1 MPLSWVRG
9 SLEDIEPYRPGK
21 RASEVQR
28 ELGLDS
34 VVKLSSNES
43 PYPPVPAALDAI
55 ARVADKLNRYPDGA
69 AVLLKEKLAG
79 LLGVPGASLLVGNGS
94 NELLR
99 LLADVSLEPGDEVVA
114 AVPSFI
120 VYPMVA
126 RLRGAVT
133 VEVPLLGQTHDLEAM
148 IEAVGPRTRLI
159 FVCNPNNPTGTVVPA
174 EAVRAFLA
182 AVPQDVVVCFDEA
195 YHEYVTDPDY
205 RTALEFCDEHPN
217 IVVLRTFSKIYGL
230 AGLRIGYGVAAPVI
244 VETVDKV
251 REPFNVNTVAQVA
264 AYYSL
269 DAEEEISRRARENAV
284 ERDFVEGELDVL
296 GFARAESQTNFV
308 FFDCGLPAMEAF
320 ERLQRQGVIVRAF
333 GRSRFIRAT
342 LGTRSENERLI
353 AALGNL

>member
-1 MPLSWVRG
+1 MSWVRE
-9 SLEDIEPYRPGK
+9 SLEGIEPYSPGK
-21 RASEVQR
+21 RASEVKR

-43 PYPPVPAALDAI
+43 PYPPVSAALEAI
-55 ARVADKLNRYPDGA
+55 AGAAGTLNRYPDGA
-69 AVLLKEKLAG
+69 AALLKDKLSG
-79 LLGVPGASLLVGNGS
+79 LLGISPAAIMVGNGS

-99 LLADVSLEPGDEVVA
+99 LLADVVLEPGDEVIA
-114 AVPSFI
+114 AAPSFI

-126 RLRGAVT
+126 RLRGAT
-133 VEVPLLGQTHDLEAM
+133 MVEVPLLGQAHDLEAM
-148 IEAVGPRTRLI
+148 VEAVNERTRLI
-159 FVCNPNNPTGTVVPA
+159 FVCNPNNPTGTIVSGA
-174 EAVRAFLA
+174 AVRAFLA
-182 AVPQDVVVCFDEA
+182 AVPEDVVVCFDEA

-205 RTALEFCDEHPN
+205 RTALEFRDEHPN

-244 VETVDKV
+244 VETIDKV

-269 DAEEEISRRARENAV
+269 EAREEISARARENAL
-284 ERDFVEGELDVL
+284 ERDFVEGELDAL
-296 GFARAESQTNFV
+296 GFGRAESQTNFV
-308 FFDCGLPAMEAF
+308 YFDCGVPAMEAF

-353 AALGNL
+353 AALGHL

>member
-1 MPLSWVRG
+1 MSWVRPA
-9 SLEDIEPYRPGK
+9 LEEIEPYRPGK
-21 RASEVQR
+21 RASEVRR
-28 ELGLDS
+28 ELGLDE

-55 ARVADKLNRYPDGA
+55 ASVAGKLNRYPDGA
-69 AVLLKEKLAG
+69 AVILKERLAG
-79 LLGVPGASLLVGNGS
+79 FLDVPAASLLVGNGS

-99 LLADVSLEPGDEVVA
+99 LLADVILEPGDEVVA

-126 RLRGAVT
+126 RLRGAVM
-133 VEVPLLGQTHDLEAM
+133 VEVPLLGQAHDLEAM
-148 IEAVGPRTRLI
+148 AKAVGPRTRLI
-159 FVCNPNNPTGTVVPA
+159 FVCNPNNPTGTIVPA
-174 EAVRAFLA
+174 AAVRAFLA

-205 RTALEFCDEHPN
+205 RTALEFRDEHPN
-217 IVVLRTFSKIYGL
+217 IVVLRTFSKIFGL

-269 DAEEEISRRARENAV
+269 DSAEEISRRARENAV
-284 ERDFVEGELDVL
+284 ERDFVEGELDAL

-308 FFDCGLPAMEAF
+308 YFDCGLPAMEAF

-342 LGTRSENERLI
+342 LGLRSENERLV